1 MTTTRQIKEA
11 DRLQAE
17 IVQKFN
23 LSKYE
28 QMMLDDII
36 AQLLC
41 NERENLRVWNVVSK
55 SGVDGIS
62 ILSANIQHRNGVIK
76 YHIKPCVMTYAKGGL
91 ISEEAIP
98 YENFDLAL
106 MEILKYL

>member
-28 QMMLDDII
+28 QRMLDDII

-41 NERENLRVWNVVSK
+41 NERENLRVWNVVGK
-55 SGVDGIS
+55 SGVDGIT
-62 ILSANIQHRNGVIK
+62 ILSADIHHRNGVIK
-76 YHIKPCVMTYAKGGL
+76 YHIKPCIMTYAKGGL